1 VSYIIR
7 RKERKGIEDIC
18 EDLVISLNYRQYEK
32 VVEAIDAIDAVVGAI
47 AWLDYDMADEI
58 PVYINKLAYLAQEK
72 MTEVYDVL
80 FEIKEEAIKN
90 LKNQKRGES

>member
-1 VSYIIR
+1 MSHILR
-7 RKERKGIEDIC
+7 RKQRKGIEDITK
-18 EDLVISLNYRQYEK
+18 DLVVSLNYEQYER
-32 VVEAIDAIDAVVGAI
+32 VVEAIDAIDAIVGAI

-72 MTEVYDVL
+72 MTDVYDVL
-80 FEIKEEAIKN
+80 LEIKEDAIKN

>member
-1 VSYIIR
+1 MSHIIR
-7 RKERKGIEDIC
+7 RKQRKGIEDIC
-18 EDLVISLNYRQYEK
+18 KDLSISLNYDQYER
-32 VVEAIDAIDAVVGAI
+32 VVEAIDAIDAIVGAI

-80 FEIKEEAIKN
+80 LEVKEEAIK
-90 LKNQKRGES
+90 KHKSQSRGES

>member
-1 VSYIIR
+1 MSHIIR
-7 RKERKGIEDIC
+7 RKQRMGIEDIC
-18 EDLVISLNYRQYEK
+18 KDLSISLNYDQYER
-32 VVEAIDAIDAVVGAI
+32 VVEAIDAIDAIVGAI

-80 FEIKEEAIKN
+80 LEVKEEAIK
-90 LKNQKRGES
+90 KHKSQSRGES